1 MSRLSRRTCASLLA
15 VAVILGG
22 CRARDDDGDTA
33 DGRAAGA
40 VIPPDTQPSIAAP
53 DTTTAVTPR
62 EPVPGTPAR
71 RGTTPSPSA
80 AASASPAAPPA
91 PMSDTIR
98 RTRPSP
104 PTKRPGGYTYIDSA
118 ALRESLRLAKPRP
131 PR

>member
-1 MSRLSRRTCASLLA
+1 MGRLSRRTCASLLA
-15 VAVILGG
+15 VAVVLGG

-33 DGRAAGA
+33 DGHAAGA
-40 VIPPDTQPSIAAP
+40 VIPRDTQPSIAAP
-53 DTTTAVTPR
+53 DTTTAVAPR
-62 EPVPGTPAR
+62 EAVPGT
-71 RGTTPSPSA
+71 
-80 AASASPAAPPA
+80 PPA